1 MEECWRDD
9 LEPISKRRLAVLD
22 PLEVVTGLKLR
33 SYGPTLD
40 FDLFF
45 LVFTHV
51 FTYTRSHT
59 RHMKHK
65 EIVDY
70 EKEEKIEKITD
81 LPEQT
86 PDASCA
92 RTLSTQ
98 A

>member
-45 LVFTHV
+45 WYLRMYLRIGGHILD
-51 FTYTRSHT
+51 
-59 RHMKHK
+59 MKHK